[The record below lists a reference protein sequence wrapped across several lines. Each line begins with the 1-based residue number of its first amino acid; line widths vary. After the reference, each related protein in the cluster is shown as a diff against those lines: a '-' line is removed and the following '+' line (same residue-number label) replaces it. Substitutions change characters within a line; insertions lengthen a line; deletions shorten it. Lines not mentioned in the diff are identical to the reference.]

1 VSQFVVIYTDE
12 QILKELVKSVKIL
25 SSDKKWS
32 NYVVKMNQWEDLNPF
47 MTELCSGTQQT
58 EITVPLTNGMQ

>member
-1 VSQFVVIYTDE
+1 MHGVSQFVVIYTDE

-47 MTELCSGTQQT
+47 MTEL
-58 EITVPLTNGMQ
+58 

>member
-1 VSQFVVIYTDE
+1 MHGVSQFVVIYTDE

-47 MTELCSGTQQT
+47 MTEQKNKSQK
-58 EITVPLTNGMQ
+58 I